1 MGEDSVMTW
10 ILILYIYAGAFAK
23 GDSVT
28 VTSVQFDSEAACKAA
43 GVQAGALVEGSFKYV
58 RYMCVKK

>member
-1 MGEDSVMTW
+1 MTW
-10 ILILYIYAGAFAK
+10 ILVLYIYAGAFAK

-28 VTSVQFDSEAACKAA
+28 LTSVQFDSEISCKAA
-43 GVQAGALVEGSFKYV
+43 GEKASALVEGSFKSV